1 MIVYKDLIQGSDEW
15 HSMRRGK
22 VTGSKLSSVL
32 GTSLTRTQLIAELIG
47 EYASEQTKTFKPTI
61 EMERGT
67 EQEPLAVQAFEKL
80 NNVEINRN
88 VGFMIS
94 DEFNFLGFSPDGILE
109 DSDFSEMIE
118 IKNPDTKTMMFYKIA
133 NMIPQEET
141 KLSAGKQN
149 WCGISQ
155 DYKYQVLCGF
165 LVNEKCKKIHFL
177 VHDAR
182 IIDEKQRLYTVTIER
197 DNELVQKELK
207 EVREELIRF
216 RADWLKWQDIIMP
229 SNF

>member
-1 MIVYKDLIQGSDEW
+1 MKVYKDIIQGSEIW

-22 VTGSKLSSVL
+22 VTGSKLSSVF
-32 GTSLTRTQLIAELIG
+32 GTALSRTQLIAELIA
-47 EYASEQTKTFKPTI
+47 EYASEQTKTFKVTS
-61 EMERGT
+61 EMEWGN
-67 EQEPLAVQAFEKL
+67 EQEEVAVKAFEDK
-80 NNVEINRN
+80 NNVVVDRS

-94 DEFNFLGFSPDGILE
+94 DKYDWLGFSPDGILE

-141 KLSAGKQN
+141 KLSASKQN

>member
-1 MIVYKDLIQGSDEW
+1 MKVYKDIIQGSEIW

-22 VTGSKLSSVL
+22 VTGSKLSSVF
-32 GTSLTRTQLIAELIG
+32 GTALSRTQLIAELIA
-47 EYASEQTKTFKPTI
+47 EYASEQTKTFKVTS
-61 EMERGT
+61 EMEWGN
-67 EQEPLAVQAFEKL
+67 EQEEVAVKAFEDK
-80 NNVEINRN
+80 NNVVVDRS

-94 DEFNFLGFSPDGILE
+94 DKYDWLGFSPDGILE

-141 KLSAGKQN
+141 KLSASKQN

-182 IIDEKQRLYTVTIER
+182 IIDEKQRLYTVTLER

-207 EVREELIRF
+207 VIREELVKF
-216 RADWLKWQDIIMP
+216 RADWLKWQDIVMP